1 VSATRAAHSRL
12 LVPVLAA
19 TVVVAICLA
28 LGTWQLQRKA
38 WKEALIATLER
49 RLSAS
54 PVPLPP
60 PARWAALDAASAE
73 FLRVTF
79 RGAFVGGAEAL
90 VYAAASALRP
100 DVAGPGYWVLA
111 PAQTDGATVI
121 VNRGFVPEGHK
132 DPASRP
138 GPVDDPMELV
148 GVLRWPEER
157 GPFAPADQ
165 AEQNLWFVR
174 DPARIAAAKGWG
186 EVAPFYVELEA
197 PTPPAGLP
205 RPGRLQPH
213 LRNPHLG
220 YALTWYGLAAA
231 AAAMLVAWLI
241 QRRREAAV

>member
-1 VSATRAAHSRL
+1 MKQYDSYPALTIDPAKKYTATITTNKG
-12 LVPVLAA
+12 V
-19 TVVVAICLA
+19 I
-28 LGTWQLQRKA
+28 
-38 WKEALIATLER
+38 TL
-49 RLSAS
+49 
-54 PVPLPP
+54 
-60 PARWAALDAASAE
+60 ALDAASAE

-138 GPVDDPMELV
+138 GTVDDPMELI

-174 DPARIAAAKGWG
+174 DPARIAAARARI
-186 EVAPFYVELEA
+186 APQ
-197 PTPPAGLP
+197 TCGTAGP
-205 RPGRLQPH
+205 
-213 LRNPHLG
+213 
-220 YALTWYGLAAA
+220 
-231 AAAMLVAWLI
+231 
-241 QRRREAAV
+241 